1 MFKLLSIILLNTVSS
16 LRFTEYINK
25 YNKQYSDDEVST
37 RLYIYKDNLRK
48 IQEHNN
54 QDHSWKMDVNQFT
67 DLTADEFKIKS
78 GSICTNNILR
88 NKFYNLNLRPYEDL
102 PETFDWVEKGAV
114 TDVKDQQSCGSCYAF
129 STTGAVE
136 GAYFVATGKLVS
148 LSEQQIVD
156 CSGSFGNQGCN
167 GGLYTNS
174 FEYIQQNGICSE
186 SNYSYSGKEGKCNKR
201 CKTITKIDSY
211 VNIESK
217 NEDALLQSVLQQPIS
232 VAIEADQ
239 SVFQFYS
246 SGVMDSISCG
256 DNLDHA
262 VLIVGWGEINGKK
275 YWKVKNSWGSSW
287 GDNGYIL
294 IGRSVKNQKADGIC
308 GILSLPSFPVISNIM

>member
-37 RLYIYKDNLRK
+37 RLYIYKENLRK
-48 IQEHNN
+48 IQEHNS
-54 QDHSWKMDVNQFT
+54 QEHSWKMDVNQFT
-67 DLTADEFKIKS
+67 DLTEDEFKSKS
-78 GSICTNNILR
+78 GSICFNNNQNLR
-88 NKFYNLNLRPYEDL
+88 NKLYNLNIRPYEDL

-148 LSEQQIVD
+148 LSEQEIVD

-167 GGLYTNS
+167 GGLYTYGFDFIKNK
-174 FEYIQQNGICSE
+174 GICLE
-186 SNYSYSGKEGKCNKR
+186 KDYSYKATSGLCKKCKSV
-201 CKTITKIDSY
+201 TKVSSY
-211 VNIESK
+211 VNVQPYDEL
-217 NEDALLQSVLQQPIS
+217 ALQQAVYTSPVSI
-232 VAIEADQ
+232 AIEADTSIFQ
-239 SVFQFYS
+239 SYS
-246 SGVMDSISCG
+246 SGVMDSDSCG
-256 DNLDHA
+256 TSLDHA
-262 VLIVGWGEINGKK
+262 VLVVGWGTLNGKK

-287 GDNGYIL
+287 GDKGYIL
-294 IGRSVKNQKADGIC
+294 LGRGNNIC
-308 GILSLPSFPVISNIM
+308 GLATEPSYPVINKSELY